1 MKKCAKTGKIWYNT
15 ISKRNIPATNERK
28 EERNMKTEFKGV
40 FPALVTPLTAKEKL
54 NVRAL
59 EALINYEIKDGAQ
72 GFYIGGATGEGL
84 LLDIPERKKL
94 CEKSIELIGPDK
106 AKIVHITDMNFRN
119 TLKLAKHAQDC
130 GADAISS
137 IAPIYFKYDENEIYE
152 YYKAIAESVDI
163 PLIIY
168 YTAAAGVNISL
179 DLFSRLFEIDNIT
192 GVKWTSSN
200 YYEMLCLREKFPEAT
215 IFNGPDEMLICG
227 LGAGANGGIGSTY
240 NIIFPLINEVYQS
253 FQSGNIE
260 QAREAQKKADKIIRV
275 ILKYSV
281 IPVVKAVLE
290 ERGIEVGN
298 ASFPMVKYTAEQRK
312 QIIADMTQA
321 GFVL

>member
-1 MKKCAKTGKIWYNT
+1 MQTPFLSKI
-15 ISKRNIPATNERK
+15 I
-28 EERNMKTEFKGV
+28 MKTRFSLMKTDFKGV
-40 FPALVTPLTAKEKL
+40 FPALVTPLTSKEKL
-54 NVRAL
+54 NTRAL
-59 EALINYEIKDGAQ
+59 EKLIDDEIRQGAN

-94 CEKSIELIGPDK
+94 CEKAIEFIGPDK

-119 TLKLAKHAQDC
+119 TLKLARHAQDC

-152 YYKAIAESVDI
+152 YYKEIAKSVDI

-179 DLFSRLFEIDNIT
+179 DLFKKLFKIDNIT

-200 YYEMLCLREKFPEAT
+200 YYEMISLREKFPQAN

-227 LGAGANGGIGSTY
+227 LSAGADGGIGSTY
-240 NIIFPLINEVYQS
+240 NIIFPLIREIYQS
-253 FQSGNIE
+253 FSAGNIE

-281 IPVVKAVLE
+281 IPVVKMVLE
-290 ERGIEVGN
+290 ERGFEVGN
-298 ASFPMVKYTAEQRK
+298 ASFPMVKYDEKQRK
-312 QIIADMTQA
+312 QILSDLKAA

>member
-1 MKKCAKTGKIWYNT
+1 M
-15 ISKRNIPATNERK
+15 K

-40 FPALVTPLTAKEKL
+40 FPALVTPLTADEKL

-59 EALINYEIKDGAQ
+59 EALIDYESKEGAE

-94 CEKSIELIGPDK
+94 CEKSIEYIGKDK

-119 TLKLAKHAQDC
+119 TIELAKHAQAC

-137 IAPIYFKYDENEIYE
+137 IAPTYFKYDENEIYE
-152 YYKAIAESVDI
+152 YYKAIANSVDI

-168 YTAAAGVNISL
+168 YTAAAGVTISL
-179 DLFSRLFEIDNIT
+179 DLFTRLFEIDNIT

-200 YYEMLCLREKFPEAT
+200 YYEMISLRDKFPEAN

-227 LGAGANGGIGSTY
+227 LGAGADGGIGSTY

-253 FQSGNIE
+253 FRSGNID
-260 QAREAQKKADKIIRV
+260 QAREAQKKADKIIRA
-275 ILKYSV
+275 ILKHSV

-290 ERGIEVGN
+290 ERGFEVGN
-298 ASFPMVKYTAEQRK
+298 ASFPMVKYTPEQRK
-312 QIIADMTQA
+312 QIMKDLTEA

>member
-1 MKKCAKTGKIWYNT
+1 
-15 ISKRNIPATNERK
+15 
-28 EERNMKTEFKGV
+28 MKTEFKGV
-40 FPALVTPLTAKEKL
+40 FPALVTPLTASEKL
-54 NVRAL
+54 NTRAL
-59 EALINYEIKDGAQ
+59 KSLIEYEIKEGAE

-94 CEKSIELIGPDK
+94 CEKSIEYIGADK

-119 TLKLAKHAQDC
+119 TLKLAKHAQEC

-137 IAPIYFKYDENEIYE
+137 IAPTYFKYDENEIYE

-179 DLFSRLFEIDNIT
+179 DIFTRLFKIDNIT

-200 YYEMLCLREKFPEAT
+200 YYEMISLRDKFPEAN
-215 IFNGPDEMLICG
+215 IFNGPDEMLISG
-227 LGAGANGGIGSTY
+227 LAAGADGGIGSTY
-240 NIIFPLINEVYQS
+240 NIIFPLINEIYQS

-260 QAREAQKKADKIIRV
+260 QAREAQKKADKIIRA
-275 ILKYSV
+275 ILKHSV

-290 ERGIEVGN
+290 ERGFEVGN
-298 ASFPMVKYTAEQRK
+298 ASFPMVKYTEAQRK
-312 QIIADMTQA
+312 QILKDLTKA

>member
-1 MKKCAKTGKIWYNT
+1 MTT
-15 ISKRNIPATNERK
+15 D
-28 EERNMKTEFKGV
+28 FKGV
-40 FPALVTPLTAKEKL
+40 FPALVTPLTSREKL

-59 EALINYEIKDGAQ
+59 EKLIDYESKQGAN

-84 LLDIPERKKL
+84 LLDVPERKKL
-94 CEKSIELIGPDK
+94 CEKSIEFIGPDK

-119 TLKLAKHAQDC
+119 TIKLAKHAEAC

-152 YYKAIAESVDI
+152 YYKAIAKSVNI

-168 YTAAAGVNISL
+168 YTAAAGVTISL
-179 DLFSRLFEIDNIT
+179 DLFERLFAIDNIT

-200 YYEMLCLREKFPEAT
+200 YYEMISLRDKFPDAT
-215 IFNGPDEMLICG
+215 IFNGPDEMLVCG

-240 NIIFPLINEVYQS
+240 NIIFPLINEVYES
-253 FQSGNIE
+253 FRDGNIE
-260 QAREAQKKADKIIRV
+260 KAREAQKKADKIIRA

-281 IPVVKAVLE
+281 IPVVKLVLE
-290 ERGIEVGN
+290 ERGYDVGN
-298 ASFPMVKYTAEQRK
+298 ASFPMVSYTGRQRK
-312 QIIADMTQA
+312 QILADLKEA
-321 GFVL
+321 GLEL

>member
-1 MKKCAKTGKIWYNT
+1 MTT
-15 ISKRNIPATNERK
+15 D
-28 EERNMKTEFKGV
+28 FKGV
-40 FPALVTPLTAKEKL
+40 FPALVTPLTSREKL

-59 EALINYEIKDGAQ
+59 EKLIDYESKQGAT

-84 LLDIPERKKL
+84 LLDVPERKKL
-94 CEKSIELIGPDK
+94 CEKSIEFIGPDK

-119 TLKLAKHAQDC
+119 TIKLAKHAEAC

-152 YYKAIAESVDI
+152 YYKAIAKSVNI

-168 YTAAAGVNISL
+168 YTAAAGVTISL
-179 DLFSRLFEIDNIT
+179 DLFERLFAIDNIT

-200 YYEMLCLREKFPEAT
+200 YYEMISLRDKFPDAT
-215 IFNGPDEMLICG
+215 IFNGPDEMLVCG

-240 NIIFPLINEVYQS
+240 NIIFPLINEVYES
-253 FQSGNIE
+253 FRDGNIE
-260 QAREAQKKADKIIRV
+260 KAREAQKKADRIIRA

-281 IPVVKAVLE
+281 IPVVKLVLE
-290 ERGIEVGN
+290 ERGYDVGN
-298 ASFPMVKYTAEQRK
+298 ASFPMVSYTGRQRK
-312 QIIADMTQA
+312 QILADLKEA
-321 GFVL
+321 GLEL

>member
-1 MKKCAKTGKIWYNT
+1 MN
-15 ISKRNIPATNERK
+15 

-40 FPALVTPLTAKEKL
+40 FPALVTPLTADEKL

-59 EALINYEIKDGAQ
+59 EALINYESKEGAE

-94 CEKSIELIGPDK
+94 CEKSIEYIGKDK

-119 TLKLAKHAQDC
+119 TIELAKHAQAC

-137 IAPIYFKYDENEIYE
+137 IAPTYFKYDENEIYE
-152 YYKAIAESVDI
+152 YYKAIANSVDI

-168 YTAAAGVNISL
+168 YTAAAGVTISL
-179 DLFSRLFEIDNIT
+179 DLFTRLFEIDNIT

-200 YYEMLCLREKFPEAT
+200 YYEMISLRDKFPEAN

-227 LGAGANGGIGSTY
+227 LGAGADGGIGSTY

-253 FQSGNIE
+253 FRSGNID
-260 QAREAQKKADKIIRV
+260 QAREAQKKADKIIRA
-275 ILKYSV
+275 ILKHSV

-290 ERGIEVGN
+290 ERGFEVGN
-298 ASFPMVKYTAEQRK
+298 ASFPMVKYTSEQRK
-312 QIIADMTQA
+312 QIMKDLTEA

>member
-1 MKKCAKTGKIWYNT
+1 MTT
-15 ISKRNIPATNERK
+15 D
-28 EERNMKTEFKGV
+28 FKGV
-40 FPALVTPLTAKEKL
+40 FPALVTPLTSREKL

-59 EALINYEIKDGAQ
+59 EKLLDYESKQGAT

-94 CEKSIELIGPDK
+94 CEKSIEFIGADK
-106 AKIVHITDMNFRN
+106 TKIVHITDMNFRN
-119 TLKLAKHAQDC
+119 TLKLAKHAEAC

-152 YYKAIAESVDI
+152 YYKAIAKSVNI

-179 DLFSRLFEIDNIT
+179 DLFERLFEIDNIT

-200 YYEMLCLREKFPEAT
+200 YYEMISLRDRFPDAT
-215 IFNGPDEMLICG
+215 IFNGPDEMLVCG

-240 NIIFPLINEVYQS
+240 NIIFPLINEVYES
-253 FQSGNIE
+253 FRAGNIAKA
-260 QAREAQKKADKIIRV
+260 QEAQKKADKIIRA

-281 IPVVKAVLE
+281 IPVVKLVLE
-290 ERGIEVGN
+290 ERGYEVGD
-298 ASFPMVKYTAEQRK
+298 ASFPMVSYTGRQRK
-312 QIIADMTQA
+312 QILADLKEA
-321 GFVL
+321 GLEI

>member
-1 MKKCAKTGKIWYNT
+1 MTSC
-15 ISKRNIPATNERK
+15 
-28 EERNMKTEFKGV
+28 FKGV
-40 FPALVTPLTAKEKL
+40 FPALVTPLTASEKL
-54 NVRAL
+54 NTRAL
-59 EALINYEIKDGAQ
+59 KSLIEYEIKEGAE

-94 CEKSIELIGPDK
+94 CEKSIEYIGADK

-119 TLKLAKHAQDC
+119 TLKLAKHAQEC

-137 IAPIYFKYDENEIYE
+137 IAPTYFKYDENEIYE

-179 DLFSRLFEIDNIT
+179 DLFTRLFKIDNIT

-200 YYEMLCLREKFPEAT
+200 YYEMISLRDKFPEAN
-215 IFNGPDEMLICG
+215 IFNGPDEMLISG
-227 LGAGANGGIGSTY
+227 LAAGADGGIGSTY
-240 NIIFPLINEVYQS
+240 NIIFPLINEIYQS

-260 QAREAQKKADKIIRV
+260 QAREAQKKADKIIRA
-275 ILKYSV
+275 ILKHSV

-290 ERGIEVGN
+290 ERGFEVGN
-298 ASFPMVKYTAEQRK
+298 ASFPMVKYTEAQRK
-312 QIIADMTQA
+312 QILKDLTKA

>member
-1 MKKCAKTGKIWYNT
+1 MTT
-15 ISKRNIPATNERK
+15 D
-28 EERNMKTEFKGV
+28 FKGV
-40 FPALVTPLTAKEKL
+40 FPALVTPLTSREKL

-59 EALINYEIKDGAQ
+59 ENLIDYESKQGAT

-84 LLDIPERKKL
+84 LLDVPERKKL
-94 CEKSIELIGPDK
+94 CEKSIEFIGADK

-119 TLKLAKHAQDC
+119 TIKLAKHAEAC

-152 YYKAIAESVDI
+152 YYKAIAKSVNI

-168 YTAAAGVNISL
+168 YTAAAGVTISL
-179 DLFSRLFEIDNIT
+179 DLFERLFAIDNIT

-200 YYEMLCLREKFPEAT
+200 YYEMISLRDKFPDAT
-215 IFNGPDEMLICG
+215 IFNGPDEMLVCG

-253 FQSGNIE
+253 FRDGNIE
-260 QAREAQKKADKIIRV
+260 KAREAQKKADRIIRA

-281 IPVVKAVLE
+281 IPVVKLVLE
-290 ERGIEVGN
+290 ERGYDVGN
-298 ASFPMVKYTAEQRK
+298 ASFPMVSYTGRQRK
-312 QIIADMTQA
+312 QILADLKEA
-321 GFVL
+321 GLEL

>member
-1 MKKCAKTGKIWYNT
+1 MKTG
-15 ISKRNIPATNERK
+15 
-28 EERNMKTEFKGV
+28 FQGV
-40 FPALVTPLTAKEKL
+40 YPALVTPLTGREKL

-59 EALINYEIKDGAQ
+59 EKLLEYEMKQGAE

-94 CEKSIELIGPDK
+94 CEKSIEFIGENK
-106 AKIVHITDMNFRN
+106 TKIVHITDMNFRN
-119 TLKLAKHAQDC
+119 TLKLAKHAEAC

-152 YYKAIAESVDI
+152 YYKAIAKSVDI

-179 DLFSRLFEIDNIT
+179 DLFERLFEIDNIT

-200 YYEMLCLREKFPEAT
+200 YYEMISLRDKFPDAT

-227 LGAGANGGIGSTY
+227 LGAGADGGIGSTY

-253 FQSGNIE
+253 FREGNIIKA
-260 QAREAQKKADKIIRV
+260 QEAQKKADKIIRA

-281 IPVVKAVLE
+281 IPVVKLVLE
-290 ERGIEVGN
+290 ERGFDVGD
-298 ASFPMVKYTAEQRK
+298 ASFPMVSYNGRQRR
-312 QIIADMTQA
+312 QILADLKEA
-321 GFVL
+321 GLEL